1 MAASP
6 LTLRVFVSSPGDVV
20 EERRLACEAIEKL
33 EKGHLLCGKV
43 RFEIVAWDD
52 SKSAV
57 PMDARRDGPDTQ
69 VGLPLV
75 SRTERT

>member
-33 EKGHLLCGKV
+33 EKGHLLRGKV

-57 PMDARRDGPDTQ
+57 PMDARRGRPRYAGRPTI
-69 VGLPLV
+69 G
-75 SRTERT
+75 